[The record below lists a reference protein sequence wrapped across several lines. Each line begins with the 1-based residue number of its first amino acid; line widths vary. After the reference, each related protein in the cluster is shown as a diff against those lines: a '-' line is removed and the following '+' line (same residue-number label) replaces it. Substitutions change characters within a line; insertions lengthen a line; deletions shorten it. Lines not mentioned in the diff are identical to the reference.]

1 MEGLSFI
8 TETAPV
14 TSDPVRSDIA
24 CFIGFVARRT
34 IEPRLTGESDDDYLQ
49 RQLPAWLISWLKEQ
63 NWVPGWYGR
72 TVEDIVGLSNI
83 PVLIDTW
90 DAFDSLFA
98 WERRPLDSSGNVCDT
113 TLGAA
118 VRSFFAGGGR
128 RCYVVRVGDPWPF
141 LISSTGYSKVSAFKL
156 WAREALKSTV
166 SVPVASERESWLGV
180 GHLFGLPDV
189 SFLSMPDLPE
199 IFSVESWPRK
209 SEIETI
215 VEEHF
220 VEMGSRLEPV
230 TRQPL
235 RNISAPRCD
244 ETGFCE
250 WSSFVSLTGD
260 FLRINAREV
269 QLIASVPLPACEM
282 SFAGDPDLPDDS
294 LEKRIQMTAVKVRA
308 ARDAQWHET
317 EKIRTAFV
325 QLVYPWIRNRD
336 TARLPGDLAPP
347 DGFLAGLLAANAL
360 TRGTWNS
367 IIRQPIKDIDAVEP
381 VLDHAVVEDLPRPRL
396 KDYVTIFGP
405 TAGGMRIQS
414 DVTSDVDESYRPA
427 NVSRLMS
434 SLVRAA
440 RVIGEQSVFENNGEA
455 LWNRLKDRFS
465 DLMAGLWAEGAL
477 SGASAS
483 DAFEV
488 SCDRSTMTQADLDS
502 GRVIVRVSFTAAMPI
517 VRFVVVFALNDG
529 GQVSLAGKKVEM
541 VS

>member
-24 CFIGFVARRT
+24 CFIGFVARRRV
-34 IEPRLTGESDDDYLQ
+34 EPRQTGESADDYLQ

-72 TVEDIVGLSNI
+72 SVEDIVGLNNI

-98 WERRPLDSSGNVCDT
+98 WEQRPMDSSGSICDT

-118 VRSFFAGGGR
+118 VRSFFARGGR

-141 LISSTGYSKVSAFKL
+141 LTSSKSISKVSVFKL
-156 WAREALKSTV
+156 WAREALKPAV
-166 SVPVASERESWLGV
+166 SVPVAADRESWFGI

-199 IFSVESWPRK
+199 IFSVESWPQER
-209 SEIETI
+209 EIETV

-230 TRQPL
+230 TRQSL
-235 RNISAPRCD
+235 RSISAPRCD
-244 ETGFCE
+244 ETGFSE
-250 WSSFVSLTGD
+250 WASFVNAAGD
-260 FLRINAREV
+260 FLRNNAREV
-269 QLIASVPLPACEM
+269 QFIASVPLPACEM
-282 SFAGDPDLPDDS
+282 SFAGDPDLPYDS
-294 LEKRIQMTAVKVRA
+294 LDKRIQITAVKVRL

-347 DGFLAGLLAANAL
+347 DGFLTGLLAANAL

-367 IIRQPIKDIDAVEP
+367 IIRQPINNIDAVEP
-381 VLDHAVVEDLPRPRL
+381 VIDHAVVKDLPRPNL
-396 KDYVTIFGP
+396 KDYITLFGP
-405 TAGGMRIQS
+405 TAGGMRILS

-434 SLVRAA
+434 SLIRAA

-465 DLMAGLWAEGAL
+465 DLMTGLWAEGAL
-477 SGASAS
+477 SGVSAT

-488 SCDRSTMTQADLDS
+488 RCDRSTMTQADLDS
-502 GRVIVRVSFTAAMPI
+502 GRVIVRVSFTASMPI

-529 GQVSLAGKKVEM
+529 GQVTLTGKKVEM